1 MHRRSVI
8 TGFVLLGLLAAAGA
22 GAQTQQP
29 MTAGVIPVVA
39 HLVGLNGSFWTTDLY
54 VTQSAGGAAAQ
65 VRLTVLNPG
74 GPGWSR
80 DIVLPA
86 ANGATVVTDVVRFVN
101 AAIPDGKY
109 VLGWDATQPVV
120 VTSRTFTT
128 EGAKTYGQGTGS
140 LAPGSGFGTNGTVR
154 LPAPMDD
161 GGHRVNVGVANAG
174 GAAQQFTVTALDAT
188 GAILHSWGL
197 SVAPHEVQ
205 QLRVNEAGSGAGSV
219 TVRCTSRCDG
229 NAYAY
234 MSVVVNS
241 SNDASFTYA
250 AATADGGEV
259 APIQTARDT
268 QGTWYVTGGTLYDV
282 FEAMGYAVATDRLW
296 QIETY
301 RRSSRGTLAEVFG
314 SSQLSTDVFVRT
326 ISYSEAELVAGYD
339 ALDGESRTMIKA
351 YADGINRRIAEV
363 RDDSSLLPFEFKAV
377 GAQLGLLFVPA
388 DWTVTDL
395 LAWMAM
401 LQRQFDPE
409 ALATGQLDSAALM
422 QELAATYPAEYQNM
436 FDDLRWLNDPEAQT
450 YVPAS
455 GGGMAASVRPALPP
469 VNARS
474 IPDTRA
480 AARNL
485 SSLMATVDEN
495 LTRIGAKVKMG
506 SYGWTVSG
514 SKTASGRPIIYS
526 GPQMGFPVP
535 SIVLEGS
542 IVGGGLVISGMSVP
556 GIPGIIIGRTPH
568 HAWAM
573 QVGHA
578 HTTDYYLDD
587 QSAAQL
593 HRMET
598 IRVAGGA
605 DVTIPVFRTPHGPV
619 VNPMPFVPGQ
629 TSGPVVAWKYAH
641 WGYEF
646 DIVKAFLDL
655 GRAQSMDQFGAA
667 IERVAVSQN
676 FPYSD
681 RDGNI
686 AYWMS
691 GRDPVRAAGADP
703 RLPQRGD
710 GTQEW
715 PQPVRLKPRS
725 TDRNTPVGYY
735 AGWNNKS
742 NANYDNSTN
751 NLGYAYGPYHGA
763 HVLYDYLSTHDQMTF
778 EELRDLAQHVATT
791 DCFALRRGIAWQF
804 LGPYFAAAVQSD
816 PNASRTAALAMLDAW
831 DGHFVAGGSSQW
843 VAGTLKADAWVLAE
857 EWAKEVIKLT
867 FEDELGARATPSG
880 TLLNVLLHGL
890 KGSGSGI
897 VNKVDW
903 FADRSASGKP
913 TTANGLI
920 VLALDNALARLGA
933 QPWDQARGTIPFNH
947 TLIGKVHE
955 MPYANRSTYAHCIEY
970 GPNGPTRIE
979 SMFPLGESG
988 TILMSGQGTPVFD
1001 ANFFTMAPYF
1011 DAFMPRSYPLFP

>member
-1 MHRRSVI
+1 MQEKR
-8 TGFVLLGLLAAAGA
+8 TANWLVLVVMLVAAGA

-54 VTQSAGGAAAQ
+54 ITQADGSGAAQ
-65 VRLTVLNPG
+65 VRLTVLNPS
-74 GPGWSR
+74 GPSWTR
-80 DIVLPA
+80 DLALPA
-86 ANGATVVTDVVRFVN
+86 AGGAAEVRDVIRFVG

-120 VTSRTFTT
+120 VTSRTYTA
-128 EGAKTYGQGTGS
+128 EGTRTYGQGTGS
-140 LAPGSGFGTNGTVR
+140 LAPGSGFGAGGTVR
-154 LPAPMDD
+154 LPAPMDA

-174 GAAQQFTVTALDAT
+174 GSEQRFTVAALDST
-188 GAILHSWGL
+188 GATVHSWPL
-197 SVAPHEVQ
+197 ILAARSIQ
-205 QLRVNEAGSGAGSV
+205 QLRVNEGGSGAGSV
-219 TVRCTSRCDG
+219 TVNCTSGCDG
-229 NAYAY
+229 TAYAY
-234 MSVVVNS
+234 MSVVTNS
-241 SNDASFTYA
+241 SNDAFFSYA
-250 AATADGGEV
+250 AATAAGGEV
-259 APIQTARDT
+259 VPVQSTRDA

-296 QIETY
+296 QIEVY
-301 RRSSRGTLAEVFG
+301 RRSSSGRLAEIFG

-326 ISYSEAELVAGYD
+326 IGYSEAELTAGYD
-339 ALDGESRTMIKA
+339 ALDTESRTVIKA

-363 RDDSSLLPFEFKAV
+363 RQDASLLPFEFKAV
-377 GAQLGLLFVPA
+377 GAQLNTTFVPA
-388 DWTVTDL
+388 DWTVADL

-401 LQRQFDPE
+401 LERQFDPE
-409 ALATGQLDSAALM
+409 ALATGQVDNAALV
-422 QELAATYPAEYQNM
+422 QELAATYPTEYQNM

-450 YVPAS
+450 YIPAS
-455 GGGMAASVRPALPP
+455 GGGSATSVRPALPP
-469 VNARS
+469 VDARS
-474 IPDTRA
+474 LPDTRA
-480 AARNL
+480 AARDLGN
-485 SSLMATVDEN
+485 LMATVDEN

-506 SYGWTVSG
+506 SYGWAVSG
-514 SKTASGRPIIYS
+514 SKTASGRPIIYT

-542 IVGGGLVISGMSVP
+542 IIGGGLVISGMSVP

-587 QSAAQL
+587 PSAAQL

-605 DVTIPVFRTPHGPV
+605 DVTLPVFRTSHGPV

-629 TSGPVVAWKYAH
+629 SSGPVVAWKYAH
-641 WGYEF
+641 WGHEF
-646 DIVKAFLDL
+646 DIIKAFLEL

-676 FPYSD
+676 FPYAD

-686 AYWMS
+686 AYWLS

-742 NANYDNSTN
+742 NQSYDNSPN
-751 NLGYAYGPYHGA
+751 NLGYAYGPFHGA

-778 EELRDLAQHVATT
+778 EELRDLARYVATT
-791 DCFALRRGIAWQF
+791 DCFALRRGIAWRF
-804 LGPYFAAAVQSD
+804 LGPYFSAAVQAD
-816 PNASRTAALAMLDAW
+816 PNTTRTAAVAMLDAW
-831 DGHFVAGGSSQW
+831 DGHFVEGGPSQW
-843 VAGTLKADAWVLAE
+843 VGGTIKADAWVLAE

-890 KGSGSGI
+890 KGSSSGV

-913 TTANGLI
+913 ISANGLI
-920 VLALDNALARLGA
+920 VLALDNVLTRLGP
-933 QPWDQARGTIPFNH
+933 QPWNQARGTIAFNH

-955 MPYANRSTYAHCIEY
+955 IPYANRSTYAHCIEY

-1001 ANFFTMAPYF
+1001 PLFFGMAPYF
-1011 DAFMPRSYPLFP
+1011 DAFAPRTYPLFP